1 MQAIVKLLGYRDV
14 DHSQIIVGDAVKLL
28 WGYISPGFRTSDH
41 KSHSMTRRGVL
52 EGQVLGVEVSSPRNL
67 SCPRLEDSTIF
78 LNRKNV
84 VGKRQKP
91 RGKFAK
97 PFFVFLFRR
106 SLKKIFCRPFFF
118 FFCGNRM
125 KNFIED
131 LFFLAN
137 TCACVFGPWIWP
149 RAFLSSASRGSVLG
163 RAVLFFC
170 DFFVSLASSVCRME
184 NQSRGLV
191 YHATMVLLKGEDL
204 NQKLK
209 SENV

>member
-1 MQAIVKLLGYRDV
+1 MESWRTHFEVLG
-14 DHSQIIVGDAVKLL
+14 
-28 WGYISPGFRTSDH
+28 
-41 KSHSMTRRGVL
+41 L

-67 SCPRLEDSTIF
+67 PCPRLEDSTIF

-131 LFFLAN
+131 LFFFAN
-137 TCACVFGPWIWP
+137 TCACVFGPWPWS

-163 RAVLFFC
+163 RAVF
-170 DFFVSLASSVCRME
+170 FFVIFLFPWPRAFVE
-184 NQSRGLV
+184 WKIKAVAWFITQP
-191 YHATMVLLKGEDL
+191 
-204 NQKLK
+204 
-209 SENV
+209 